1 MREIKKAFV
10 AESVFGFYEHPLMSS
25 SPRLVSGPVGPALLR
40 MAGPMTVGILA
51 NMFFNLVD
59 TFFIG
64 KLGQQELAAMAFT
77 FPLVF
82 FVTGSSMGL
91 SIGVSSVVSRAIG
104 SGKHEK
110 VQLITSHSLLL
121 GAVIVGILLAIG
133 IPMLTP
139 VLRAMGASDSL
150 IPLIRSYILPWS
162 MGIVFIVTPML
173 GNSVIRSTGDTLVP
187 SMIMLLAGG
196 LNVVLDPL
204 LIFGWGPV
212 PAMELKGAAL
222 ATVFSY
228 IVVFGIMTC
237 LLRFKYKLLVCKL
250 GSIKEV
256 LASWKEVLEIGL
268 PAVFTNQMIPVANGV
283 LTAIIA
289 GYGEAAVAA
298 WGVSTR
304 LESLMMSPF
313 FALATVMAP
322 FVGQNTGANK
332 PERVHQALRFCGKV
346 CVLGS
351 LFIWLSAASG
361 SSWIAALFSNQPE
374 TLRLIQLHLW
384 IVPLSYGAFA
394 WKLQFTS
401 TFNAQK
407 HPFYSSITFLGR
419 FFLFIIPLA
428 WLGQHHFGLKG
439 LYAGIALGNFFALG
453 LATSLWRYLQTKTDS

>member
-1 MREIKKAFV
+1 
-10 AESVFGFYEHPLMSS
+10 
-25 SPRLVSGPVGPALLR
+25 

-59 TFFIG
+59 TFFVG
-64 KLGQQELAAMAFT
+64 QLGQQELAAMAFT

-104 SGKHEK
+104 SGNNER

-121 GAVIVGILLAIG
+121 GAVIVGLLLSAG
-133 IPMLTP
+133 LPLLNP
-139 VLRAMGASDSL
+139 LLRGMGATEEL
-150 IPLIRSYILPWS
+150 IPLIRSYMLPWG

-173 GNSVIRSTGDTLVP
+173 GISVIRATGDTMIPSLV
-187 SMIMLLAGG
+187 MLLAGG
-196 LNVVLDPL
+196 LNVILDPI
-204 LIFGWGPV
+204 LIFGVGPFQ
-212 PAMELKGAAL
+212 ALGLRGAAL
-222 ATVFSY
+222 ATVVSY
-228 IVVFGIMTC
+228 MVVFVLMSL
-237 LLRFKYKLLVCKL
+237 LLRFKYRLLVFRL
-250 GSIKEV
+250 GSIREI

-268 PAVFTNQMIPVANGV
+268 PAVFTNQMIPVGNGV
-283 LTAIIA
+283 ITAIIA

-322 FVGQNTGANK
+322 FVGQNTGAEK
-332 PERVHQALRFCGKV
+332 PERIHAALRFCGKA
-346 CVLGS
+346 CIGGS
-351 LFIWLSAASG
+351 LIIWLAAALG
-361 SSWIAALFSNQPE
+361 GPWIAGLFTETPE

-401 TFNAQK
+401 TFNAQR
-407 HPFYSSITFLGR
+407 HPLTSSATFLGR
-419 FFLFIIPLA
+419 FFLFMIPLA
-428 WLGQHHFGLKG
+428 WFGQRQVGLIG
-439 LYAGIALGNFFALG
+439 LYAGIALGNVCALG
-453 LATSLWRYLQTKTDS
+453 LAAGLWQRLKRHSQQTV